1 MRSDGVARSP
11 KFVYY
16 KKLFS
21 PASKGTVEQATDTTN
36 RRGRQRGA
44 AAPAA
49 RAGTLRSFDLARRV
63 RSLRDLAGLTLREL
77 GLRSGVSISAL
88 SKIENRQLSP
98 TYEKIVAL
106 AHGLGV
112 DVATLFAGEPARNV
126 IGRRSITRKGQGI
139 NYNTSNYGYQL
150 LCADLA
156 HKRMIPLVTR
166 VNARE
171 IKDFGP
177 LLSHAGEELIM
188 VLTGRIVLHTEFYEP
203 TELAAGD
210 CVYFD
215 SCMGHGCVA
224 QGLEEATVFWVC
236 SSEDVQDFV
245 QRNGAAPKPG
255 RAKKN
260 GSA

>member
-1 MRSDGVARSP
+1 M
-11 KFVYY
+11 
-16 KKLFS
+16 
-21 PASKGTVEQATDTTN
+21 
-36 RRGRQRGA
+36 
-44 AAPAA
+44 PAA
-49 RAGTLRSFDLARRV
+49 RTRSLRSFDLARRV
-63 RSLRDLAGLTLREL
+63 RSVRDIAGMTLREL
-77 GLRSGVSISAL
+77 GRRSGVSISAL
-88 SKIENRQLSP
+88 SKIENGQLSP

-126 IGRRSITRKGQGI
+126 TGRRSITLKGQGI
-139 NYNTSNYGYQL
+139 NYNTRNYGYQL

-166 VNARE
+166 IKATA

-215 SCMGHGCVA
+215 SRMGHGCVA
-224 QGLEEATVFWVC
+224 QGIEEATVFWVC
-236 SSEDVQDFV
+236 SSEEVQDFV
-245 QRNGAAPKPG
+245 QRNGAEVRP
-255 RAKKN
+255 RRMRKN
-260 GSA
+260 GAG